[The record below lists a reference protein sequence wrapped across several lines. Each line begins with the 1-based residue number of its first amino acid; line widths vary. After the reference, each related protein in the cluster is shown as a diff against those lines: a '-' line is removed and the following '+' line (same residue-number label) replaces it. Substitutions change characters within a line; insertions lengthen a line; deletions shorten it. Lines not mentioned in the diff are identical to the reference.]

1 VLSEALS
8 SRVRANRRLP
18 SATTLT
24 SSPLESWTRLWLADS
39 ARLVAVSRG
48 YLVAELQSRNSTTSF
63 LEQAG
68 ETSGC
73 LQRRGSADSKHRRS
87 RHRRRLRS
95 CEPSTVRGACE
106 VVPVAH
112 GRMLSDDFGRRR
124 SAKDSG
130 ARSNLGSRIGWLA
143 NSISVGS
150 GLIRLASA
158 GRLRGS
164 LTQAEVRSPEHF
176 GATAVRNQAPVCVEL
191 RRWLA
196 VGGNSQEF
204 PGAPAQP
211 LEEVAWEEGGGLDP
225 TSFRL
230 RYLIPRGKPPP
241 VGLAAPSHRQKLGRL
256 STSVRRRSAARLRC
270 VWNCV
275 AG

>member
-1 VLSEALS
+1 MLSEALS

-24 SSPLESWTRLWLADS
+24 SSPLESWTRLWLTES
-39 ARLVAVSRG
+39 ARLVTVSRG

-73 LQRRGSADSKHRRS
+73 LQRRGSADSKHRWS
-87 RHRRRLRS
+87 RHRRRLKS

-130 ARSNLGSRIGWLA
+130 TMSN
-143 NSISVGS
+143 
-150 GLIRLASA
+150 SA
-158 GRLRGS
+158 
-164 LTQAEVRSPEHF
+164 
-176 GATAVRNQAPVCVEL
+176 
-191 RRWLA
+191 
-196 VGGNSQEF
+196 
-204 PGAPAQP
+204 
-211 LEEVAWEEGGGLDP
+211 
-225 TSFRL
+225 
-230 RYLIPRGKPPP
+230 
-241 VGLAAPSHRQKLGRL
+241 VGLAGLLIRFL
-256 STSVRRRSAARLRC
+256 SDRD
-270 VWNCV
+270 
-275 AG
+275 